1 MFVVSV
7 GRLKEK
13 VLCCVMKQENGREQT
28 RTEHEHCLIYLFTI
42 TKYTVGMLCYD
53 SLTMDPK
60 SLGYMSPK
68 QWTNS

>member
-1 MFVVSV
+1 
-7 GRLKEK
+7 
-13 VLCCVMKQENGREQT
+13 MKQENGGEQT

-42 TKYTVGMLCYD
+42 TKYTVGMLRYD